1 MSINQKTE
9 NRPLSIIARDIA
21 RDWGA
26 KMSPHARPYWA
37 ALCVMEKV
45 SDSYYMD
52 SGRDIVARFL
62 CNAGQWR
69 GPVARAIKTELKTMA
84 GIK

>member
-1 MSINQKTE
+1 MSIDQKTE
-9 NRPLSIIARDIA
+9 NRPLSVIARDIA
-21 RDWGA
+21 RDWKTVNYA
-26 KMSPHARPYWA
+26 ARPYLDA
-37 ALCVMEKV
+37 MRGLDSVSEK
-45 SDSYYMD
+45 YGFD